1 MLLLEVPGF
10 VSCEFHLRETNDQK
24 AAGWRGEGRGPG
36 GRELGGELPMG
47 CERGEKW
54 GCRRR
59 TLSGWGAGGPSVERK
74 RRLCVNLW
82 GRGRGREGAFPTG
95 AIVPGRRRAGWGRG
109 DSELADR
116 WPGGVPALPGC
127 LGAPAGR
134 GLTQPRAHAAKGI

>member
-1 MLLLEVPGF
+1 ME
-10 VSCEFHLRETNDQK
+10 R
-24 AAGWRGEGRGPG
+24 RGERAWRP
-36 GRELGGELPMG
+36 ELGGELPMG
-47 CERGEKW
+47 RERGEKW
-54 GCRRR
+54 GRRRR

-95 AIVPGRRRAGWGRG
+95 AVVPGRRRAGWGRG
-109 DSELADR
+109 GSEPGDR